1 MIPMDMRRVTSASVS
16 SSVLTH
22 RTRYWNI
29 RVGGTKTPGDV
40 CMRFFPSSIGLISR
54 KSQSFSRR
62 LRRQMGFRRL
72 NLRGNRRRP

>member
-1 MIPMDMRRVTSASVS
+1 MVSVEVRRVTSASVS

-22 RTRYWNI
+22 RTRCGNI
-29 RVGGTKTPGDV
+29 RVGGTKTSGDV
-40 CMRFFPSSIGLISR
+40 CMRFFPSSIGLISG
-54 KSQSFSRR
+54 KSQSFIRR